1 MNIDDLYEINVTRFA
16 HFSPRPP
23 CAEARPRRCAAPW
36 GMSPP
41 AAAPAAGPGF
51 SPARRDLLPCGARRP
66 QVVEGTLS
74 ALIGLARRGC
84 SGGSALSRGAPE
96 RVFALPGATAAPL
109 RVRGPAAAAAATV
122 RRALERAR
130 PAHGARA
137 PAHVCPLLSPFRRP
151 IRPLLVLAGAGD
163 ASEPRRVS
171 GVRLRPAAAG
181 IDVRGGADTPLSHRG
196 ACAAERARESVA
208 GGRAPRRAR
217 TCPAAAAEAAAMRR
231 SGGDAIRVLTYA

>member
-1 MNIDDLYEINVTRFA
+1 
-16 HFSPRPP
+16 
-23 CAEARPRRCAAPW
+23 
-36 GMSPP
+36 MSPP

-196 ACAAERARESVA
+196 GCATERARESVA

>member
-1 MNIDDLYEINVTRFA
+1 MRRSLGDT
-16 HFSPRPP
+16 SPR
-23 CAEARPRRCAAPW
+23 CRSRRGHGASRA
-36 GMSPP
+36 SRP
-41 AAAPAAGPGF
+41 AAV
-51 SPARRDLLPCGARRP
+51 LGARRP

-208 GGRAPRRAR
+208 GGRTPRRAR
-217 TCPAAAAEAAAMRR
+217 TCECY
-231 SGGDAIRVLTYA
+231 RVCML

>member
-1 MNIDDLYEINVTRFA
+1 MTWCDRASIETTGENKLNTRMSMIICDKCDRILHSETSRPDVVRRGA
-16 HFSPRPP
+16 ATPMRRSLGDVSPRCRSRRGPGLL
-23 CAEARPRRCAAPW
+23 ARSSR
-36 GMSPP
+36 P
-41 AAAPAAGPGF
+41 AAV
-51 SPARRDLLPCGARRP
+51 LGARRP

-137 PAHVCPLLSPFRRP
+137 PAHVCLLRSPSRRP
-151 IRPLLVLAGAGD
+151 IRPLLVLAGA
-163 ASEPRRVS
+163 
-171 GVRLRPAAAG
+171 
-181 IDVRGGADTPLSHRG
+181 PLSH
-196 ACAAERARESVA
+196 AA
-208 GGRAPRRAR
+208 
-217 TCPAAAAEAAAMRR
+217 
-231 SGGDAIRVLTYA
+231 